1 MTFDF
6 WNMASDFGCV
16 TFDFRHMAIEIE
28 YMKILGKLS
37 IENIMTYNI
46 YKYINILMNS
56 IKN

>member
-1 MTFDF
+1 MAFDF
-6 WNMASDFGCV
+6 GFV

-37 IENIMTYNI
+37 IKNIMTYNI